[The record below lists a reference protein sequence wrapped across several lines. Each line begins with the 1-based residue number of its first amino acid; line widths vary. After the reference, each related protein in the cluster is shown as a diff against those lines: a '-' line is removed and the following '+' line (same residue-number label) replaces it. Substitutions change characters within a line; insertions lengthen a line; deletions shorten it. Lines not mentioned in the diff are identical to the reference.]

1 MFSPSPILF
10 TSHSECEFGK
20 LFEYDI
26 SIEWM
31 NYFLTLPYYKKASI
45 TRHSISFF
53 SDNKDVYHILTSKHV
68 LKEHQKFKT
77 SGIREHYLLNLL
89 VEKMKILFNDSINSV
104 LVTTFESGEEFKAP
118 YTFEKSI
125 LKGTKVVTLFLG
137 SSRLFRINQNMK
149 CETAI
154 TDLRFSL
161 EVENKRCQ
169 MFTLDINTISG
180 YVLVTNEGFQKEFSV
195 SVPKTTNLKKNSI
208 DNKEEAFISVTFYT
222 SEEEK

>member
-1 MFSPSPILF
+1 MFSPNPILL
-10 TSHSECEFGK
+10 TSQSECEFGK

-26 SIEWM
+26 SMEWM

-53 SDNKDVYHILTSKHV
+53 SDNKDVYHNLTSKHV

-77 SGIREHYLLNLL
+77 GCVIDHYLLNLL
-89 VEKMKILFNDSINSV
+89 VEKMKILFDTNLNSV

-137 SSRLFRINQNMK
+137 TSRLFRINQNMR

-154 TDLRFSL
+154 SDLRFSTS
-161 EVENKRCQ
+161 VENKRCQ

-180 YVLVTNEGFQKEFSV
+180 YVLLTNEGFQKEFSV
-195 SVPKTTNLKKNSI
+195 NVPKTTNSI
-208 DNKEEAFISVTFYT
+208 DNKEKAFICVTFY
-222 SEEEK
+222 SSKEEVK